1 MFLFFLILSL
11 SLLSRPELSTDGQLT
26 DTSCLPSCSLLCWT
40 CPPALCYV
48 VLCDLTCAIWRSNK
62 HDRFTNPQDVCVWTG
77 PRPLCC
83 STKGY
88 VHTAAQVP
96 FFFCS
101 WSFTLG
107 VWTFNL
113 HQPPVERSTSHTV
126 FKWLWMTHT
135 SVCLAIFHW
144 SISGKFDGFVVI
156 FAESPLS
163 LQMGL
168 LQTPN
173 FLITPLSTEDILHFH
188 LAQSLVFMT
197 FFWTWTGSD
206 SVTSGSHYDE
216 KTRFVPF
223 FFFIYLQCERSL
235 GDLVYQIW
243 TFTFKMTV
251 LSSSDRVFPF
261 EVPGATGLDP
271 VTA

>member
-1 MFLFFLILSL
+1 MINDTHVSVSGNFSLIKI
-11 SLLSRPELSTDGQLT
+11 RQ
-26 DTSCLPSCSLLCWT
+26 
-40 CPPALCYV
+40 
-48 VLCDLTCAIWRSNK
+48 
-62 HDRFTNPQDVCVWTG
+62 
-77 PRPLCC
+77 
-83 STKGY
+83 
-88 VHTAAQVP
+88 
-96 FFFCS
+96 
-101 WSFTLG
+101 
-107 VWTFNL
+107 
-113 HQPPVERSTSHTV
+113 
-126 FKWLWMTHT
+126 
-135 SVCLAIFHW
+135 
-144 SISGKFDGFVVI
+144 FDGFVVI

-206 SVTSGSHYDE
+206 SVTSGLSRSHYDE

-223 FFFIYLQCERSL
+223 FFFIYLQCERNL

>member
-1 MFLFFLILSL
+1 MCVNWAPPPLSFYKRL
-11 SLLSRPELSTDGQLT
+11 RLH
-26 DTSCLPSCSLLCWT
+26 CS
-40 CPPALCYV
+40 
-48 VLCDLTCAIWRSNK
+48 S
-62 HDRFTNPQDVCVWTG
+62 
-77 PRPLCC
+77 
-83 STKGY
+83 S
-88 VHTAAQVP
+88 P

-126 FKWLWMTHT
+126 FKWWRMTHT

-144 SISGKFDGFVVI
+144 SKSGKFDGFVVI

-173 FLITPLSTEDILHFH
+173 FLVTPLSTEDIFIWPSHFIERGLGQILWH
-188 LAQSLVFMT
+188 LVHTTMKKPDLC
-197 FFWTWTGSD
+197 
-206 SVTSGSHYDE
+206 H
-216 KTRFVPF
+216 F
-223 FFFIYLQCERSL
+223 FFFLQCERSL